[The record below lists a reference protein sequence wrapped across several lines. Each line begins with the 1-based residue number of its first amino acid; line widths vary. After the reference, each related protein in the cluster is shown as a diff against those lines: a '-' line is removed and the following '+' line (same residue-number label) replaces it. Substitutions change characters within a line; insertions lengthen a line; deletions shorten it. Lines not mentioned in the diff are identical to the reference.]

1 MSKDC
6 KKKALQRYQN
16 LSEEGQEKKICVYQ
30 RYKNLPEDEKQRLAK

>member
-6 KKKALQRYQN
+6 KKRLFKDIKIFL
-16 LSEEGQEKKICVYQ
+16 KKDKKKKYGCQ

>member
-6 KKKALQRYQN
+6 KKKALQRYEN
-16 LSEEGQEKKICVYQ
+16 LSEEGQEKKYGCQ